1 MQDKTPWAPLK
12 EMWPTSEETYVIQD
26 FVCEELQQLVS
37 NNTVP
42 HMHCQQMKMLF
53 GLLEASW
60 DAQHR
65 YSKYATT
72 QLLSGTSNSVLRDS
86 IPSSFAIA
94 LQTLQ
99 WVPGVESSVV
109 TVGDS
114 VMIEEKES
122 LLPPSMLYIPGN
134 KIKKSLSA
142 AQYDILLHFVTMVN
156 V

>member
-1 MQDKTPWAPLK
+1 ML
-12 EMWPTSEETYVIQD
+12 
-26 FVCEELQQLVS
+26 
-37 NNTVP
+37 
-42 HMHCQQMKMLF
+42 CQQMKMLF

-122 LLPPSMLYIPGN
+122 LLPPSMLYIPG
-134 KIKKSLSA
+134 KKNNISVGCA
-142 AQYDILLHFVTMVN
+142 V
-156 V
+156 